1 MASRL
6 PASLAPLFPRLKPVY
21 TQATRALAPF
31 TRGLSRIR
39 GGYLPSGS
47 LASLDESVADAG
59 GRIWAT
65 RGEEHVTRATPSGE
79 PPRHATFIEHA
90 EFTQPP
96 LAVAELPDGRV
107 LGKHRVVVDRRGRMI
122 EELGLYWGTKRYS
135 EHEVFWHPFPD
146 PPLEVDGVLG
156 VLAGRGDLNWYHFLL
171 DIVPRLA
178 LFDEP
183 GVPTPEHWYLP
194 LGRQWQRD
202 VFELV
207 GLLPN
212 DGVIDADAVPHVRAE
227 KLLVP
232 GLPDFNVTAPWT
244 VAFIRERLLPA
255 GLGVVPGRR
264 IYLTRGDKRNNRIVR
279 NEPEVMDA
287 LGDRGFTVLDTAT
300 LSVAEEISTF
310 GEAECIVA
318 PHGAALTNILF
329 ASPGASVIELFA
341 PDYVTPSYWKLADC
355 VPDLEYRYLLG
366 AGRGPRGDMNGVM
379 SDITIDVAALDRVL
393 DSLSV
398 KA

>member
-1 MASRL
+1 
-6 PASLAPLFPRLKPVY
+6 V
-21 TQATRALAPF
+21 Q
-31 TRGLSRIR
+31 
-39 GGYLPSGS
+39 
-47 LASLDESVADAG
+47 
-59 GRIWAT
+59 
-65 RGEEHVTRATPSGE
+65 
-79 PPRHATFIEHA
+79 
-90 EFTQPP
+90 
-96 LAVAELPDGRV
+96 
-107 LGKHRVVVDRRGRMI
+107 
-122 EELGLYWGTKRYS
+122 
-135 EHEVFWHPFPD
+135 
-146 PPLEVDGVLG
+146 
-156 VLAGRGDLNWYHFLL
+156 
-171 DIVPRLA
+171 
-178 LFDEP
+178 
-183 GVPTPEHWYLP
+183 
-194 LGRQWQRD
+194 
-202 VFELV
+202 
-207 GLLPN
+207 
-212 DGVIDADAVPHVRAE
+212 AE

-244 VAFIRERLLPA
+244 VAFARERLLPA

-355 VPDLEYRYLLG
+355 VPGVEYRYLLG

-379 SDITIDVAALDRVL
+379 SDITIDVAALERVL